1 MARAF
6 TKQSLRKKDL
16 EELENNRE
24 QDLQL
29 FLFAIN
35 QPVVQKGLGAYIQS
49 LKKKWSISRSLMV
62 ILMKDSFGVISV
74 NKVNFEIVSVV
85 YWLILGSGCSF
96 DHSIV
101 EHNSWP
107 KKMYENVILRFDVF
121 DQWKFV

>member
-49 LKKKWSISRSLMV
+49 LKKK
-62 ILMKDSFGVISV
+62 
-74 NKVNFEIVSVV
+74 
-85 YWLILGSGCSF
+85 
-96 DHSIV
+96 
-101 EHNSWP
+101 
-107 KKMYENVILRFDVF
+107 
-121 DQWKFV
+121 